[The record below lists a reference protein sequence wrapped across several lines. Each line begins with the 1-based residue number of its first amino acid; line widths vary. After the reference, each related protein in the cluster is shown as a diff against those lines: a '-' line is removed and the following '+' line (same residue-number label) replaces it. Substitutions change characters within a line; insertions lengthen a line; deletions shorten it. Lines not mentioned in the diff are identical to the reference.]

1 MKKKSKSI
9 QELILDF
16 ISGKKA
22 VRSEDLSAHVEMI
35 IEKRDEDRKV
45 KPKYVINRAVKKMID
60 ADMLNEYET
69 EQSSFI
75 SLSSEGRHKLRN
87 IKLSAKNHL
96 VSTTWDGYWR
106 MVILDI
112 PDSNKSQRDAVRY
125 ILKKAQFVQLKS
137 SIWISPFPLEHMMIN
152 MKEDLDLQ
160 EELIVIVT
168 DKLDPATEAL
178 LQKKFTKKED

>member
-87 IKLSAKNHL
+87 IKLSAKNH
-96 VSTTWDGYWR
+96 VGSTSWDG
-106 MVILDI
+106 
-112 PDSNKSQRDAVRY
+112 
-125 ILKKAQFVQLKS
+125 
-137 SIWISPFPLEHMMIN
+137 
-152 MKEDLDLQ
+152 
-160 EELIVIVT
+160 
-168 DKLDPATEAL
+168 
-178 LQKKFTKKED
+178 